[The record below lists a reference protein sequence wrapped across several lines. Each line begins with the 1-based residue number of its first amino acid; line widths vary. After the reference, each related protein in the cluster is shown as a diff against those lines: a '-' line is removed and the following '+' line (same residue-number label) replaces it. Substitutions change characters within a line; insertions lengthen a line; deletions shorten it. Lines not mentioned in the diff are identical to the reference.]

1 MSTGKI
7 YLIPNSLGNP
17 DLTLVLPPEVKRVIN
32 QLTHFIVENEKQA
45 RRFLKAAGMERPIS
59 ELTFY
64 PMGKHSDPSLFPSYV
79 KVAEEGESLGVI
91 SDAGCPG
98 VADPGAE
105 IVALAHR
112 AGVYVVPLTG
122 PSSILL
128 ALMGSGFSGQSFV
141 FHGYL
146 PIDRKDRGRFLKS
159 IEGEARKSGQTQ
171 IFMDTPFRNDQ
182 VLEDLIKTGHPDTK
196 LCIAVDITLSSEMIR
211 TLPLSE
217 WKKRTPKLH
226 KRPCMFLVGR

>member
-1 MSTGKI
+1 MNKGKI
-7 YLIPNSLGNP
+7 YLIPNSLGNS
-17 DLTLVLPPEVKRVIN
+17 DLTLVLPPEIKRVIN
-32 QLTHFIVENEKQA
+32 QLSHFIVENEKQA
-45 RRFLKAAGMERPIS
+45 RRFLKAAGIEKPIS
-59 ELTFY
+59 ELKLY
-64 PMGKHSDPSLFPSYV
+64 PMGKHSDPSLFPSYI
-79 KVAEEGESLGVI
+79 KVAKDGESMGVI

-112 AGVYVVPLTG
+112 EGVRVAPLTG

-146 PIDRKDRGRFLKS
+146 PIDRKDRSRFLKT
-159 IEGEARKSGQTQ
+159 IEGEARKSGETQ

-182 VLEDLIKTGHPDTK
+182 VLEDLIKGCHPDTR
-196 LCIAVDITLSSEMIR
+196 LCIAVDITLPSEMIR
-211 TLPLSE
+211 TLPLSD
-217 WKKRTPKLH
+217 WKKHPPKLH